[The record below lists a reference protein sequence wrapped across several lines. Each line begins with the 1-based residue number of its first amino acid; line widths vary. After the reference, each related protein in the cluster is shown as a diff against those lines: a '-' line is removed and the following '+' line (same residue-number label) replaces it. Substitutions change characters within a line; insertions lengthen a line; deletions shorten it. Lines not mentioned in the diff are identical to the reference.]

1 MSNDYSNA
9 TKIAGMALENALNS
23 ASSQTEAVE
32 VAEMFVTL
40 GVAFLRSVCGDEYAK
55 QLLEA
60 GIVDLQ
66 RPSVLKVVKIEIS
79 GSGPGTK
86 H

>member
-1 MSNDYSNA
+1 MSKDYTDA

-23 ASSQTEAVE
+23 TSNPTEAVE

-55 QLLEA
+55 GMLEA
-60 GIVDLQ
+60 GIADMQ
-66 RPSVLKVVKIEIS
+66 RPSVLKVVRIEM
-79 GSGPGTK
+79 PDTGTK

>member
-1 MSNDYSNA
+1 MTDYSNA

-23 ASSQTEAVE
+23 ASSPTEAVE

-40 GVAFLRSVCGDEYAK
+40 GVGFLRSVCGDEYAK
-55 QLLEA
+55 ELLEA
-60 GIVDLQ
+60 GIGDLK
-66 RPSVLKVVKIEIS
+66 RSSVIKVVRIEMPE
-79 GSGPGTK
+79 PGTK

>member
-1 MSNDYSNA
+1 MTNDYTNA

-23 ASSQTEAVE
+23 ASSPTEAVE

-55 QLLEA
+55 ELLEA
-60 GIVDLQ
+60 GIAGLE
-66 RPSVLKVVKIEIS
+66 RPSVLRVVKIEM
-79 GSGPGTK
+79 PDTGTK